1 MLFAD
6 GGVQPLGKI
15 QPEIR
20 KPVEVV
26 AEPPREVAQ
35 ATKMPTEIKPKHS
48 SKSRKQRIIEM
59 AKKIEAEDDT
69 QDETTVG
76 EQGKTS
82 NRKKDI
88 LDEIARSKQ
97 EISPGNE
104 KQKEQLEI
112 IDQFIKTQ
120 PSISNKRDQPP
131 VASQGDLSTIKAGE
145 FNDNVV
151 SETLV
156 DLLIKQGKN
165 DKAIEVLKKLIW
177 KFPQKK
183 AYFAAQIQELKK

>member
-1 MLFAD
+1 
-6 GGVQPLGKI
+6 
-15 QPEIR
+15 
-20 KPVEVV
+20 
-26 AEPPREVAQ
+26 
-35 ATKMPTEIKPKHS
+35 
-48 SKSRKQRIIEM
+48 M